1 MSLTLQLKDYRLTTA
16 RIYYHMPDYPGVL
29 QTYVWQELD
38 MAPDFPELRKF
49 LNFWQ
54 GSLDGKLHSVRV
66 ASAKVIQPA
75 KWRHQRA
82 SYALN

>member
-38 MAPDFPELRKF
+38 MAPHFPELRKF